1 MATAT
6 RFAES
11 RISSNTCESLTS
23 SSRLTRRRSP
33 SKEVIIPSLPPIT
46 GMLKVL
52 LTYSLPTVATV
63 LNRLFFNGTG
73 STTNAA
79 LNTWATA
86 VSTAWGTNVKT
97 NINTSCALTG
107 VVVSDLSSSTAP
119 IGAWTGSIAGT
130 SAGTGDSPAVALIVK
145 NLIPSKYR
153 GGHSRTY
160 IPGYSLSATTVSDS
174 NIWTSASAT
183 TFVTNWTAFI
193 TAITGG
199 NGPTGYSGL
208 AQAVPHY
215 YKGFVSVQNPT
226 TKRWRN
232 IPQLVT
238 APVPYD
244 LVSSRVANLTIGSQ
258 RRRNHQSP

>member
-1 MATAT
+1 
-6 RFAES
+6 
-11 RISSNTCESLTS
+11 
-23 SSRLTRRRSP
+23 
-33 SKEVIIPSLPPIT
+33 
-46 GMLKVL
+46 MLRVL

-63 LNRLFFNGTG
+63 LNRLFFQGTG
-73 STTNAA
+73 STTNSA

-86 VSTAWGTNVKT
+86 VSTAWGANMKSQILTNCSL
-97 NINTSCALTG
+97 TS

-130 SAGTGDSPAVALIVK
+130 SAGTNGSPDVALIIK

-160 IPGYSLSATTVSDS
+160 IPGYPLSNTTVSDS
-174 NIWTSASAT
+174 NIWTAATAAT
-183 TFVTNWTAFI
+183 TVTDWTAFI

-215 YKGFVSVQNPT
+215 YKGFTVVTNPLT
-226 TKRWRN
+226 GRARN
-232 IPQLVT
+232 
-238 APVPYD
+238 VPKLQTVPTFD
-244 LVSSRVANLTIGSQ
+244 LVSSRVANIILGSQ